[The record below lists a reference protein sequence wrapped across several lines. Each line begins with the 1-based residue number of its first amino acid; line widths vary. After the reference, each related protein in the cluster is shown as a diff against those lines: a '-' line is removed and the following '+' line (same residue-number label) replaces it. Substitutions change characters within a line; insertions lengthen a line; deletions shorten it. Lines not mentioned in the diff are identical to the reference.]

1 MVFTTLEE
9 KIATGAAFTRADA
22 QSVLECADLVQVGM
36 LGEGARVAK
45 HGSRVTYGRVL
56 TMVEGNIP
64 APGGEF
70 GELRVT
76 GVPAS
81 VADARAWVRAAKPA
95 AAGRPLT
102 GFSLRD
108 LLALAGGDHLALAD
122 IARMLKAD
130 GLDAVAEVALDTVG
144 DTENTVEVIRAV
156 MHGGLGCD
164 RATVERAA
172 MADRLDLIERAAMVQ
187 RETRALRAFAPLP
200 RLDPADV
207 PSTGYDDVKTVA
219 IARLL
224 GAGIDSIQVDWP
236 LYGPKLAQV
245 AIAYGA
251 DDVDGVAAVDTLQLG
266 HRRSPMEDIERQIR
280 AAGGAPVERDGRYA
294 PRS

>member
-1 MVFTTLEE
+1 MVFTKLEE
-9 KIATGAAFTRADA
+9 KIASGAAFTRADA
-22 QSVLECADLVQVGM
+22 QSVLDCADLVQVGM

-64 APGGEF
+64 APGAEF

-81 VADARAWVRAAKPA
+81 VADARAWVRAAKPSA
-95 AAGRPLT
+95 VGAPLT
-102 GFSLRD
+102 GFSLGD

-122 IARMLKAD
+122 IARMLNAD
-130 GLDAVAEVALDTVG
+130 GLDAVAEIALDTVG
-144 DTENTVEVIRAV
+144 DTENAIEVVRAV
-156 MHGGLGCD
+156 VHGGLGCA
-164 RATVERAA
+164 RATVDRAA
-172 MADRLDLIERAAMVQ
+172 ASERLELIERAAVIH
-187 RETRALRAFAPLP
+187 RETGALKAFAPLP
-200 RLDPADV
+200 RRDPADV

-219 IARLL
+219 VARLL
-224 GAGIDSIQVDWP
+224 CAEIDAIQVDWP

-251 DDVDGVAAVDTLQLG
+251 DDVDGVAAFDTLQLG
-266 HRRSPMEDIERQIR
+266 HRRSPKEDIERQIR

>member
-9 KIATGAAFTRADA
+9 KIATGAAVTRADA

-64 APGGEF
+64 APGAEF
-70 GELRVT
+70 GELRVM

-95 AAGRPLT
+95 AAGVPLT

-172 MADRLDLIERAAMVQ
+172 IADRIDLVERAALVQ
-187 RETRALRAFAPLP
+187 RETGALRAFAPLP
-200 RLDPADV
+200 RLDPVDV

-224 GAGIDSIQVDWP
+224 CASIDSIQVDWP

-245 AIAYGA
+245 ALTVGA
-251 DDVDGVAAVDTLQLG
+251 DDVDGIAAVDPGVLG
-266 HRRSPMEDIERQIR
+266 KRRSPIEEIKGNIR
-280 AAGGAPVERDGRYA
+280 AAALEAAERDGRFRLLA
-294 PRS
+294 